1 MIPTVSQL
9 AFSMIRGMTPD
20 IASGILE
27 AVGSE
32 DDFFRM
38 SEKELRDFAQLSNR
52 IFDEDYRNGLLTKA
66 ERELAFISEKGI
78 RTVYFTDK
86 DYPARFLTAPDA
98 PLMLYAVG
106 GCDLNARKLVSIV
119 GTRHAT
125 NYGLGLCRDLVA
137 GLAKQVGND
146 VVIVSGLA
154 YGIDIAAHQAALDA
168 GLPTVAVVA
177 HGLDMIYPAQH
188 RSAAAE
194 IVRHGGA
201 VVTEYPSSTRV
212 HRSNFLA
219 RNRIVA
225 ALSDCTVVVESAEK
239 GGALVTANIAQSYGR
254 EVFAFPGKVTDEYS
268 AGCNRLIR
276 KNVASLLLSAA
287 DLADAMGWERKEPM
301 PVQQELFVELTA
313 EEQQI
318 VDLLGEKGEL
328 HINDLGAALN
338 VPIHKLL
345 SLLVDMEFRGLVDVL
360 PGNRYAVRKNF

>member
-20 IASGILE
+20 VASEILE

-32 DDFFRM
+32 DAFFRM
-38 SEKELRDFAQLSNR
+38 SEKELRDFAQLSSR
-52 IFDEDYRNGLLTKA
+52 IFDDGYRSGLLEKA
-66 ERELAFISEKGI
+66 ERELAFISEKGV

-86 DYPARFLTAPDA
+86 DYPARFLTVPDA
-98 PLMLYAVG
+98 PLMLFAAG
-106 GCDLNARKLVSIV
+106 GCKLNAKKLVSIV

-125 NYGLGLCRDLVA
+125 NYGVGLCRDLVV
-137 GLAKQVGND
+137 GLAEQVGGD

-154 YGIDIAAHQAALDA
+154 YGIDIAAHQAALDV
-168 GLPTVAVVA
+168 GLPTIAVVA

-188 RSAAAE
+188 RSTAAE

-225 ALSDCTVVVESAEK
+225 ALADCTVVVESAEK
-239 GGALVTANIAQSYGR
+239 GGALVTANVAQSYGR
-254 EVFAFPGKVTDEYS
+254 EVFAFPGKVSDEYS

-287 DLADAMGWERKEPM
+287 DLADAMGWERKEPVV
-301 PVQQELFVELTA
+301 VQQELFVELTA
-313 EEQQI
+313 EEQRI
-318 VDLLGEKGEL
+318 VDLLAEKGEL
-328 HINDLGAALN
+328 HINELGVALN

-345 SLLVDMEFRGLVDVL
+345 SLLVDMEFHGLIDVL
-360 PGNRYAVRKNF
+360 PGNRYAARKKI